1 MKVSDTDRGVLR
13 ALAGGLAEIA
23 SLDVH
28 AEKAAMWASVNK
40 LQSRRPMVWMN
51 EIPWH
56 EMNVDDELT
65 LKCTDPFCRT
75 LEDDMRKTIYQW
87 RHMPGDMIV
96 SNCISCP
103 LAIEDTGFGLDEDVE
118 IAITDP
124 ESDVV
129 SRKFHRQIT
138 EPEDIEKIANATI
151 THDEAATEQRYE
163 MTCDALGDIMPV
175 VKEGIKGMWFSPW
188 DELIRWWGVQ
198 EAMMDLVL
206 RPQMVNDIVSRL
218 VEVYIDRLDQWE
230 KLNVLTPNNDNTR
243 VGSGAYGYTD
253 ELPGENFDPENIT
266 AANLWGCATAQIF
279 SSVSPEMHW
288 EFALRHEMRYLER
301 WGLTYYGCCE
311 PLDIKMDILR
321 KIPNLRKISMS
332 PWVDPER
339 SASLVAEDYV
349 YSFKPNPAVLA
360 EDRWRRD
367 QARQDLVKFLDPA
380 RSCHV
385 EIIMKDISTVRRQ
398 PQRLWE
404 WEKIVMEVVEDYAR

>member
-23 SLDVH
+23 ALDVH
-28 AEKAAMWASVNK
+28 VEKAAMWASVNK
-40 LQSRRPMVWMN
+40 LQSQRPMVWMN

-65 LKCTDPFCRT
+65 LRCTDPFCRT

-96 SNCISCP
+96 NNYISCP

-151 THDEAATEQRYE
+151 THDQAATEQRYE
-163 MTCDALGDIMPV
+163 MMCDALGDIMPV
-175 VKEGIKGMWFSPW
+175 RTEGIKGMWFSPW

-218 VEVYIDRLDQWE
+218 VDVYIDRLDQWE
-230 KLNVLTPNNDNTR
+230 KLNILTPNNDNTR

-253 ELPGENFDPENIT
+253 ELPGEKFDPEHIT

-279 SSVSPEMHW
+279 SSVSPQMHW

-339 SASLVAEDYV
+339 SASLVAGDYV
-349 YSFKPNPAVLA
+349 YSFKPNPAILA
-360 EDRWRRD
+360 EDRWRPD

-404 WEKIVMEVVEDYAR
+404 WEKIVMQVVEDYAR

>member
-13 ALAGGLAEIA
+13 ALAGQLAEIA
-23 SLDVH
+23 ALDVH
-28 AEKAAMWASVNK
+28 AEKAAMWARVNK
-40 LQSRRPMVWMN
+40 LQNERPMVWMN

-65 LKCTDPFCRT
+65 IRCTDPWLRT
-75 LEDDMRKTIYQW
+75 LEDEMRKTLYQW

-96 SNCISCP
+96 SNYLSCP
-103 LAIEDTGFGLDEDVE
+103 MAIEDTGFGLEEDVD
-118 IAITDP
+118 IAITDA
-124 ESDVV
+124 ENDVV
-129 SRKFHRQIT
+129 SRRFHRQII
-138 EPEDIEKIANATI
+138 EPEDIEKIKNTVI
-151 THDEAATEQRYE
+151 THDEAATEQRYGT
-163 MTCDALGDIMPV
+163 MCDVLGDIMPIR
-175 VKEGIKGMWFSPW
+175 KEGVKGMWFAPW

-198 EAMMDLVL
+198 EALMDLVL

-218 VEVYIDRLDQWE
+218 VDVYMDRLDQWE
-230 KLNVLTPNNDNTR
+230 KLNILTPNNDNTR
-243 VGSGAYGYTD
+243 IGSGAYGYTD
-253 ELPGENFDPENIT
+253 ELPGDDFDPGHIT

-279 SSVSPEMHW
+279 SQVSPQMHW

-339 SASLVAEDYV
+339 SASRVGGDYV

-360 EDRWRRD
+360 EDRWRPD
-367 QARQDLVKFLDPA
+367 QARQDLVRFLEPA

-385 EIIMKDISTVRRQ
+385 EIIMKDVSTVRRA

-404 WEKIVMEVVEDYAR
+404 WEKIVMEVVEDFAG

>member
-1 MKVSDTDRGVLR
+1 MKVSDIDRGMLR
-13 ALAGGLAEIA
+13 ALAGELVEIA

-28 AEKAAMWASVNK
+28 AEKAAMWARVNK
-40 LQSRRPMVWMN
+40 LQSQRPMVWMN

-96 SNCISCP
+96 NDYISCP
-103 LAIEDTGFGLDEDVE
+103 LAIEDTGFGLDEEVE

-138 EPEDIEKIANATI
+138 EPEDIEKIANTTI

-163 MTCDALGDIMPV
+163 MMCDVLGDIMPV
-175 VKEGIKGMWFSPW
+175 RKEGIKGMWFSPW

-218 VEVYIDRLDQWE
+218 VDVYIDRLDQWE
-230 KLNVLTPNNDNTR
+230 KLNILTPNNDNTR

-253 ELPGENFDPENIT
+253 ELPGENFDPEHIT

-279 SSVSPEMHW
+279 SSVSPQMHW

-339 SASLVAEDYV
+339 SAAELAEDYV
-349 YSFKPNPAVLA
+349 YSFKPNPAILA
-360 EDRWRRD
+360 EDRWRPD
-367 QARQDLVKFLDPA
+367 QAREDLVRFMDSA

>member
-1 MKVSDTDRGVLR
+1 MKVSNTDREVLR
-13 ALAGGLAEIA
+13 ALAGDLAEIA
-23 SLDVH
+23 ALDIH
-28 AEKAAMWASVNK
+28 AEKAAMWARVNK
-40 LQSRRPMVWMN
+40 LQNERPMVWMN

-65 LKCTDPFCRT
+65 LKCEDPFRRE

-96 SNCISCP
+96 SNYISCP
-103 LAIEDTGFGLDEDVE
+103 LVIEDTGFGLDEDVE
-118 IAITDP
+118 VAITDP

-129 SRKFHRQIT
+129 SRKFHRQII
-138 EPEDIEKIANATI
+138 EPEDIEKIANTAI
-151 THDEAATEQRYE
+151 THDEDATEQRYE
-163 MTCDALGDIMPV
+163 MMCDAMGDIMPIR
-175 VKEGIKGMWFSPW
+175 KEGIKGMWFSPW

-218 VEVYIDRLDQWE
+218 VDVYIDRLDQWE
-230 KLNVLTPNNDNTR
+230 ELNLLTPNNDNTR

-253 ELPGENFDPENIT
+253 ELPGESFDPQHVT
-266 AANLWGCATAQIF
+266 ASNLWGCATAQIF
-279 SSVSPEMHW
+279 SQVSPQMHW

-321 KIPNLRKISMS
+321 RIPNLRKISMS
-332 PWVDPER
+332 PWVNPER
-339 SASLVAEDYV
+339 SAGLVGEDYV

-360 EDRWRRD
+360 EDRWRPD
-367 QARQDLVKFLDPA
+367 QARQDIVRFLEPA
-380 RSCHV
+380 RACRV
-385 EIIMKDISTVRRQ
+385 EIIMKDVSTVRRQ

-404 WEKIVMEVVEDYAR
+404 WEKIVMEVVEDYAG